1 MYTCSHV
8 KFKCIVEASFSIN
21 SKKAIILCYK
31 KYNFEHVKFKC
42 TAEASFS
49 INSKK
54 AITLCYRKY
63 ELKHQLCNKANVP
76 WQ

>member
-1 MYTCSHV
+1 MYSRS
-8 KFKCIVEASFSIN
+8 SFPIK